1 MLKLKA
7 SKVEEMVVDIV
18 AEGSVQAKEIYDKA
32 MKYYKKEIAT
42 KTCEDF
48 MSKSVSQVYL
58 LNQCLEDLKA
68 H

>member
-7 SKVEEMVVDIV
+7 SKVEELVVDIV
-18 AEGSVQAKEIYDKA
+18 AEGKVQAKEIYAKA
-32 MKYYKKEIAT
+32 MEYYKKEIAT

-48 MSKSVSQVYL
+48 MSKSVS
-58 LNQCLEDLKA
+58 